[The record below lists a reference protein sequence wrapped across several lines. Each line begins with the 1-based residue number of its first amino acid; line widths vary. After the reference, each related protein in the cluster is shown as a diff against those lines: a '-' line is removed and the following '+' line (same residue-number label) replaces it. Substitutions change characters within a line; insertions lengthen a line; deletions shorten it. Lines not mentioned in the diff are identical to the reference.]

1 MTLASLAFMTGL
13 ALSLEAIAL
22 GVVVGLLLVPLLF
35 AKGAIFI
42 QRIILSLV
50 MIGFG
55 LLWAAWVIDW
65 QAPKGLAQDSIKLDV
80 IGHIQGLIDDDGKSA
95 KFVLE
100 SIDPP
105 GHRFKLHWRYPVQLL
120 KENAL
125 VNLQVKVKQ
134 AHSLGVSGAW
144 DYEGWLYQQ
153 GIRYSGYVIKGQ
165 LIDAQHEQQSLRS
178 QIRESLRRSLND
190 SSGRALLLALLIGD
204 RSELNFD
211 DRSLLTETGL
221 SHLVAISGL
230 HISLVAGLIGG
241 VALFTLRRVPYV
253 VRCLPAMIPAAWLGL
268 VAAIFYAYLAGWQLP
283 TQRAIVMLLVAVVFL
298 TLRRSVMSWHVLAVA
313 AFAVLLIDPMALVTA
328 SFWLSFVAVA
338 VIGMIWQQ
346 TKAMRAWQRL
356 VLIQFALAI
365 SLYPVLLVFGLT
377 VSSIGPAVNLVAVPL
392 FGLLVMPLLLI
403 SVLSAVFDQGFM
415 LSVIADVLTML
426 MNNLSLLNQQV
437 DRWSFLPSNDLVPLL
452 IFSVLLLLMP
462 LLKPIRL
469 LGVVL
474 LLLVHWP
481 VQSGLA
487 ESEWRMTML
496 DVGQGL
502 SVLIETQDHRLL
514 YDVGAKYPSGFNM
527 ADASVM
533 PYWRHHGLRDLDVL
547 MLSHGDN
554 DHAGA
559 YKDLIRQIVP
569 TSIVSAEPSRTD
581 ENHQLCYQGQH
592 WQWDG
597 VRFSVLSPKKDAK
610 AKGNNASCVL
620 LIESEHGSALL
631 MGDAE
636 RVVEKQLDSS
646 LFKSAPIT
654 VVVAGHHGSN
664 SSSSA
669 EFIDAVQTDEAW
681 FSAGLLNRYQFP
693 KKAVLSRWQSAGVL
707 TYRTDLQGTIQRSFK
722 AQPSQTS
729 TYWPNARKPWHNSVS
744 PLATSEHAVS
754 SVSE

>member
-1 MTLASLAFMTGL
+1 MIVAILAFMTGL
-13 ALSLEAIAL
+13 AFSLEAITL
-22 GVVVGLLLVPLLF
+22 GVVVGLLLVPFIF
-35 AKGAIFI
+35 AKSTLFT
-42 QRIILSLV
+42 QRIILSSA

-55 LLWAAWVIDW
+55 FLWAAWVIDW
-65 QAPKGLAQDSIKLDV
+65 QAPKALAQDSIKLDV

-165 LIDAQHEQQSLRS
+165 LIDAQQSKQSLRS
-178 QIRESLRRSLND
+178 QIRESLRRSLDD

-204 RSELNFD
+204 RSELSFD
-211 DRSLLTETGL
+211 DRRLLTETGL

-230 HISLVAGLIGG
+230 HISLIAGLIGG

-253 VRCLPAMIPAAWLGL
+253 VRRLPAMIPAAWLGL

-338 VIGMIWQQ
+338 VIGMVWQQ
-346 TKAMRAWQRL
+346 TKALRAWQRL

-365 SLYPVLLVFGLT
+365 SLYPVLLLFGLT
-377 VSSIGPAVNLVAVPL
+377 VSAIGPAVNLLAVPL
-392 FGLLVMPLLLI
+392 FGVVVMPLLLMSVVA
-403 SVLSAVFDQGFM
+403 SVLDHGFM
-415 LSVIADVLTML
+415 LSVVADVLSML
-426 MNNLSLLNQQV
+426 MSHLSQLNQQV
-437 DRWSFLPSNDLVPLL
+437 DRWSFLPSNELVPLL

-474 LLLVHWP
+474 LLFVHWP
-481 VQSGLA
+481 EQSGLA

-527 ADASVM
+527 ADAAVA
-533 PYWRHHGLRDLDVL
+533 PYWRHKGLRDLDML

-559 YKDLIRQIVP
+559 YNDLLRQVTPSLIFSGEP
-569 TSIVSAEPSRTD
+569 DRTSD
-581 ENHQLCYQGQH
+581 KHQPCYRDQQ

-597 VRFSVLSPKKDAK
+597 VTFRVLSPEKNSA

-620 LIESEHGSALL
+620 LIESPHGRALL
-631 MGDAE
+631 LGDAE
-636 RVVEKQLDSS
+636 RSVEKRLATE
-646 LFKSAPIT
+646 LPRFAPIDI
-654 VVVAGHHGSN
+654 VIAGHHGSA
-664 SSSSA
+664 SSSST
-669 EFIDAVQTDEAW
+669 ELIKAVNAKEVW
-681 FSAGLLNRYQFP
+681 FSAGYLNRYRFP
-693 KKAVLSRWQSAGVL
+693 KKDVLARWELAKVRR
-707 TYRTDLQGTIQRSFK
+707 YRTDLEGTLQYTFEAR
-722 AQPSQTS
+722 PSQTS
-729 TYWPNARKPWHNSVS
+729 IYWETARKPWHNSVS
-744 PLATSEHAVS
+744 PLAPSEHAVS
-754 SVSE
+754 SASE